1 MKDTRDYI
9 IPAPV
14 DAVMD
19 LYADGEFYA
28 AKLKN
33 SGALTVE
40 LLVHEERPDG
50 TKFMRAQGTEPTR
63 VPNVPGLRKS
73 DVDTFI
79 DENVL
84 DRAARKLTWKV
95 IPEIMA
101 DKFFLYG
108 HMEFHSAPGDATRVV
123 FNTIM
128 EIKIPFI
135 GKKAEKIGL
144 SKTAEEVERQVTF
157 VKRWLQEHA

>member
-1 MKDTRDYI
+1 MNHTCDFVV
-9 IPAPV
+9 PAPV
-14 DAVMD
+14 EDVMA

-40 LLVHEERPDG
+40 LLVHEEREDG

-63 VPNVPGLRKS
+63 VPNIPGFRKS

-84 DRAARKLTWKV
+84 DRKARTLTWKV
-95 IPEIMA
+95 IPEIMV

-108 HMEFHSAPGDATRVV
+108 HMEFQPAPENATRIV
-123 FNTIM
+123 FNTTM

-144 SKTAEEVERQVTF
+144 SKTEEEVGRQVEF
-157 VKRWLQEHA
+157 VKGWIAAHA